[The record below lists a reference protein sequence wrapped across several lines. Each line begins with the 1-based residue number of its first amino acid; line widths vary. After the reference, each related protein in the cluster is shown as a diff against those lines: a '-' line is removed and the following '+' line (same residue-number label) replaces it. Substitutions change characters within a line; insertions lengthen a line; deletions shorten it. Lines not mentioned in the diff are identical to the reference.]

1 MYSYI
6 ARRLV
11 FGALTVVGVSIMVF
25 VIMRILPGDPL
36 VAIFGPEGLTKLTEE
51 QRASYM
57 RDLGLLDPLW
67 VQYLGWAGDVFT
79 GNFGRSFFRSE
90 SVAEMIA
97 RRGPLTAEIALIA
110 VLISWLVG
118 IPVAIV
124 SALKPNTVA
133 DSIARFISILFI
145 AVPGFWIG
153 MLIVLG
159 LLFWFGY
166 RAPLTGASLFSD
178 PLWVQYLRWVNDI
191 VRGDFGRS
199 FFRSESVADMILRR
213 GPLTAEIALFSVM
226 LSWLVGIPVAIVS
239 ALKPNTA
246 ADSVVRFFSILFL
259 AVPGFWVGMLIVLAL
274 LFWFGYR
281 APMAGASLFA
291 DPVVNLQLVI
301 GPAIVL
307 GLGQA
312 AYIARMGRSS
322 LLEVIRED
330 YVRTARAKGLNSRLV
345 IAWHALPNALLPVI
359 TLSGVLMGLVLA
371 GSIPVERAFGT
382 PGLGY
387 SMFQAVYERD
397 VFVMQN
403 LVFLYSVVF
412 VLLNIVVDLTIA
424 FLDPRIRLR

>member
-1 MYSYI
+1 
-6 ARRLV
+6 
-11 FGALTVVGVSIMVF
+11 
-25 VIMRILPGDPL
+25 
-36 VAIFGPEGLTKLTEE
+36 
-51 QRASYM
+51 
-57 RDLGLLDPLW
+57 
-67 VQYLGWAGDVFT
+67 
-79 GNFGRSFFRSE
+79 
-90 SVAEMIA
+90 
-97 RRGPLTAEIALIA
+97 
-110 VLISWLVG
+110 VLSWLVG

-124 SALKPNTVA
+124 SALKPNTAA
-133 DSIARFISILFI
+133 DSIVRFFSILFL

-166 RAPLTGASLFSD
+166 RAP
-178 PLWVQYLRWVNDI
+178 
-191 VRGDFGRS
+191 
-199 FFRSESVADMILRR
+199 
-213 GPLTAEIALFSVM
+213 
-226 LSWLVGIPVAIVS
+226 
-239 ALKPNTA
+239 
-246 ADSVVRFFSILFL
+246 
-259 AVPGFWVGMLIVLAL
+259 
-274 LFWFGYR
+274 
-281 APMAGASLFA
+281 MAGASLLA
-291 DPVVNLQLVI
+291 DPLVNLQLVI

-307 GLGQA
+307 GMGQA

-330 YVRTARAKGLNSRLV
+330 YVRTARAKGLNSRWV
-345 IAWHALPNALLPVI
+345 IAMHALPNALLPVI

-412 VLLNIVVDLTIA
+412 VVLNIVVDLTIA

>member
-36 VAIFGPEGLTKLTEE
+36 VAIFGPEGFTKLTDE
-51 QRASYM
+51 QRANYM
-57 RDLGLLDPLW
+57 RELGLSDPLW
-67 VQYLGWAGDVFT
+67 VQYLAWVKDIAQ

-90 SVAEMIA
+90 SVADMLL
-97 RRGPLTAEIALIA
+97 RRGPLTAEIALLSVI
-110 VLISWLVG
+110 LSWVVG

-133 DSIARFISILFI
+133 DSAARFL
-145 AVPGFWIG
+145 
-153 MLIVLG
+153 
-159 LLFWFGY
+159 
-166 RAPLTGASLFSD
+166 
-178 PLWVQYLRWVNDI
+178 
-191 VRGDFGRS
+191 
-199 FFRSESVADMILRR
+199 
-213 GPLTAEIALFSVM
+213 
-226 LSWLVGIPVAIVS
+226 
-239 ALKPNTA
+239 
-246 ADSVVRFFSILFL
+246 SILFL
-259 AVPGFWVGMLIVLAL
+259 AVPGFWIGMLIVLAL

-281 APMAGASLFA
+281 APLTGSGLFA
-291 DPVVNLQLVI
+291 DPWANLQLVI
-301 GPAIVL
+301 GPAVVL

-312 AYIARMGRSS
+312 AYIARMGRSA

-330 YVRTARAKGLNSRLV
+330 YVRTARAKGLNGRGV

-382 PGLGY
+382 PGLGFT
-387 SMFQAVYERD
+387 MFIAVSERD

-403 LVFLYSVVF
+403 LVFLYAAVF
-412 VLLNIVVDLTIA
+412 VLINIAIDVAIA

>member
-6 ARRLV
+6 ARRLA
-11 FGALTVVGVSIMVF
+11 FGALTVIGVSIMVF
-25 VIMRILPGDPL
+25 VVMRILPGDPL
-36 VAIFGPEGLTKLTEE
+36 VAIFGPEGFTKLSDKERE
-51 QRASYM
+51 GYM
-57 RDLGLLDPLW
+57 AALGL
-67 VQYLGWAGDVFT
+67 
-79 GNFGRSFFRSE
+79 
-90 SVAEMIA
+90 
-97 RRGPLTAEIALIA
+97 
-110 VLISWLVG
+110 
-118 IPVAIV
+118 
-124 SALKPNTVA
+124 
-133 DSIARFISILFI
+133 
-145 AVPGFWIG
+145 
-153 MLIVLG
+153 
-159 LLFWFGY
+159 
-166 RAPLTGASLFSD
+166 SD
-178 PLWVQYLRWVNDI
+178 PLWVQYLAWVKDI
-191 VRGDFGRS
+191 LRGDFGHS

-213 GPLTAEIALFSVM
+213 GPLTAEIALLSVG
-226 LSWLVGIPVAIVS
+226 LSWLVGIPVALVS
-239 ALKPNTA
+239 ALRPNTIT
-246 ADSVVRFFSILFL
+246 DSAVRFVSILFL

-281 APMAGASLFA
+281 APMAGVSLFA
-291 DPVVNLQLVI
+291 DPLANLQLVV

-345 IAWHALPNALLPVI
+345 IAMHALPNALLPVI

-387 SMFQAVYERD
+387 AMFTAVSERD

-412 VLLNIVVDLTIA
+412 VLLNILVDVTIA
-424 FLDPRIRLR
+424 LLDPRIRYS

>member
-1 MYSYI
+1 LYSYI
-6 ARRLV
+6 ARRLA

-25 VIMRILPGDPL
+25 VVMRILPGDPL
-36 VAIFGPEGLTKLTEE
+36 VAIFGPEGMTKLTEE

-57 RDLGLLDPLW
+57 SELGL
-67 VQYLGWAGDVFT
+67 
-79 GNFGRSFFRSE
+79 
-90 SVAEMIA
+90 
-97 RRGPLTAEIALIA
+97 
-110 VLISWLVG
+110 
-118 IPVAIV
+118 
-124 SALKPNTVA
+124 
-133 DSIARFISILFI
+133 
-145 AVPGFWIG
+145 
-153 MLIVLG
+153 
-159 LLFWFGY
+159 
-166 RAPLTGASLFSD
+166 SD
-178 PLWVQYLRWVNDI
+178 PLWVQYLRWIKDI
-191 VRGDFGRS
+191 IQGDFGHS

-213 GPLTAEIALFSVM
+213 GPLTAEIALISVV
-226 LSWLVGIPVAIVS
+226 LSWLVGIPVAIIS
-239 ALKPNTA
+239 ALKPNTVI
-246 ADSVVRFFSILFL
+246 DSVVRFVSILFI

-281 APMAGASLFA
+281 APMAGVGFFT
-291 DPVVNLQLVI
+291 DPVANLQIVI

-330 YVRTARAKGLNSRLV
+330 YVRTARAQGLNNRWV
-345 IAWHALPNALLPVI
+345 IALHALPNALLPVI
-359 TLSGVLMGLVLA
+359 TLSGVLLGLVLA

-387 SMFQAVYERD
+387 SMFQAVSERD

-412 VLLNIVVDLTIA
+412 VMLNILVDLVIA

>member
-36 VAIFGPEGLTKLTEE
+36 VVIFGPEGFTKLTDE
-51 QRASYM
+51 QRANYM
-57 RDLGLLDPLW
+57 RELGLSDPLW
-67 VQYLGWAGDVFT
+67 VQYLAWVKDIAQ

-90 SVAEMIA
+90 SVADMLL
-97 RRGPLTAEIALIA
+97 RRGPLTAEIALLSVI
-110 VLISWLVG
+110 LSWVVG

-133 DSIARFISILFI
+133 DSAARFLSILFL

-153 MLIVLG
+153 MLIVRA

-166 RAPLTGASLFSD
+166 RAPLTGT
-178 PLWVQYLRWVNDI
+178 
-191 VRGDFGRS
+191 G
-199 FFRSESVADMILRR
+199 
-213 GPLTAEIALFSVM
+213 
-226 LSWLVGIPVAIVS
+226 
-239 ALKPNTA
+239 
-246 ADSVVRFFSILFL
+246 
-259 AVPGFWVGMLIVLAL
+259 
-274 LFWFGYR
+274 
-281 APMAGASLFA
+281 LFA
-291 DPVVNLQLVI
+291 DPWGNLQMVI
-301 GPAIVL
+301 GPAVVL

-312 AYIARMGRSS
+312 AYIARMGRSA

-330 YVRTARAKGLNSRLV
+330 YVRTARAKGLNGRLV

-387 SMFQAVYERD
+387 TMFIAVSERD

-403 LVFLYSVVF
+403 LVFLYAAVF
-412 VLLNIVVDLTIA
+412 VMINIAIDVTIA

>member
-6 ARRLV
+6 ARRLA
-11 FGALTVVGVSIMVF
+11 FGALTIVGVSIMVF
-25 VIMRILPGDPL
+25 VVMRILPGDPL
-36 VAIFGPEGLTKLTEE
+36 VAIFGPEGMTKLTDA
-51 QRASYM
+51 QRESYM
-57 RDLGLLDPLW
+57 SELGL
-67 VQYLGWAGDVFT
+67 
-79 GNFGRSFFRSE
+79 
-90 SVAEMIA
+90 
-97 RRGPLTAEIALIA
+97 
-110 VLISWLVG
+110 
-118 IPVAIV
+118 
-124 SALKPNTVA
+124 
-133 DSIARFISILFI
+133 
-145 AVPGFWIG
+145 
-153 MLIVLG
+153 
-159 LLFWFGY
+159 
-166 RAPLTGASLFSD
+166 SD
-178 PLWVQYLRWVNDI
+178 PLWVQYLAWVKDI
-191 VRGDFGRS
+191 IRGDFGHS

-239 ALKPNTA
+239 ALKPNSA
-246 ADSVVRFFSILFL
+246 ADSIVRFFSILFL
-259 AVPGFWVGMLIVLAL
+259 AVPGFWIGMLIVLGL

-281 APMAGASLFA
+281 APMAGASLWA
-291 DPVVNLQLVI
+291 DPLVNLQLVI

-307 GLGQA
+307 GMGQA

-359 TLSGVLMGLVLA
+359 TLSGVLLGLVLA

-412 VLLNIVVDLTIA
+412 VLLNIIVDLTIA